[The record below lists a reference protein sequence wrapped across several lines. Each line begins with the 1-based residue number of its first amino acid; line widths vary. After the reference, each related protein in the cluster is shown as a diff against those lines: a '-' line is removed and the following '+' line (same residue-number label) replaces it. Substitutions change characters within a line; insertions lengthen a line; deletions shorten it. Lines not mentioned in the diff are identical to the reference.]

1 MFFSERFWSIT
12 APKLSDVALAALVA
26 GLELDSDK
34 HPPGVFRATKDTLV
48 ERFRW
53 AADYIL
59 GEFSAAPSVTID
71 QRAGLGVVWSEIHA
85 PVIANPNMARSRGA
99 RVAAVHASF
108 IPEVLAL
115 LRAQLKP
122 AAQLALDAGAA
133 SVGRTKALPPPRTR
147 ARFDRYEATLIRA
160 KLRERQLREP
170 FGVEDMGEQPS
181 VADRRAVVRIMGTGA
196 TSQQVL
202 EALEGRAERCRQQRM
217 WKGNDTAEKYLRLT
231 FICDDTG
238 RFQEALAW
246 APAPPIERAVVRTE
260 HGTFVGGRQLTEP
273 PAVPAAEVK
282 FEDPEDA
289 LGILRNWGKNHSK
302 QPEE

>member
-108 IPEVLAL
+108 ISVVLAL
-115 LRAQLKP
+115 LRA
-122 AAQLALDAGAA
+122 
-133 SVGRTKALPPPRTR
+133 
-147 ARFDRYEATLIRA
+147 
-160 KLRERQLREP
+160 
-170 FGVEDMGEQPS
+170 
-181 VADRRAVVRIMGTGA
+181 
-196 TSQQVL
+196 
-202 EALEGRAERCRQQRM
+202 
-217 WKGNDTAEKYLRLT
+217 
-231 FICDDTG
+231 
-238 RFQEALAW
+238 
-246 APAPPIERAVVRTE
+246 
-260 HGTFVGGRQLTEP
+260 
-273 PAVPAAEVK
+273 
-282 FEDPEDA
+282 
-289 LGILRNWGKNHSK
+289 
-302 QPEE
+302 